1 MSRFKE
7 HTGLAFFQ
15 SFDQGTVSA
24 SPVRVEQV
32 VMFFPGFFYRFANL
46 LVSVSRTRNLGRDS
60 GMRIAVQ
67 VDYTGKITRVTYIHS
82 IGNRSNGGTGIVLAC
97 LQVLIEDIITVVG
110 GNKTLDG

>member
-1 MSRFKE
+1 
-7 HTGLAFFQ
+7 
-15 SFDQGTVSA
+15 
-24 SPVRVEQV
+24 
-32 VMFFPGFFYRFANL
+32 
-46 LVSVSRTRNLGRDS
+46 
-60 GMRIAVQ
+60 MRIAVQ

>member
-67 VDYTGKITRVTYIHS
+67 VHG
-82 IGNRSNGGTGIVLAC
+82 IGDGLLARLWIVLAC

>member
-1 MSRFKE
+1 MKELFFHQISLKTFKILIHRNALLDSLHELFQLGRNLYFVANDVLHCFQELCRMSRFKE

-46 LVSVSRTRNLGRDS
+46 LVSLSRTRNL
-60 GMRIAVQ
+60 V
-67 VDYTGKITRVTYIHS
+67 
-82 IGNRSNGGTGIVLAC
+82 
-97 LQVLIEDIITVVG
+97 
-110 GNKTLDG
+110 